1 MAFIECNGE
10 ANRSSRN
17 FFGIA
22 SKKEERSLGKGRKA
36 KDVAENLAE
45 VPSYLNTTNDVSL
58 SCCPY
63 LDVGIICNLS
73 R

>member
-22 SKKEERSLGKGRKA
+22 SKNKERSLGKGRKA
-36 KDVAENLAE
+36 MDIAENLAE

-63 LDVGIICNLS
+63 LDVGIIGNLS